1 MQNFL
6 RQTIFSEIESILPL
20 DALEEVHRADAM
32 AWVASC
38 AELCRQA
45 KPATPPKHLVSY
57 FAVIQEQSM
66 LLVDH
71 KNAQLWLPS
80 GGHVEPGEHPR
91 ETVLRELFEELG
103 FETSHAIGPPLMI
116 TATKTVGLT
125 SGHIDVSLWYLV
137 RAERAQTIKYDE
149 AEFNGVRWFDFS
161 ELPFERSDPHMR
173 RFIEKVRSSQSTD
186 HMPG

>member
-1 MQNFL
+1 M
-6 RQTIFSEIESILPL
+6 RQQIFSEIESIVPL
-20 DALEEVHRADAM
+20 DALEAAHRADAM
-32 AWVASC
+32 AWVASG
-38 AELCRQA
+38 AELCRLA
-45 KPATPPKHLVSY
+45 KPATPPRHLVSY
-57 FAVIQEQSM
+57 FAVIHEQSI

-91 ETVLRELFEELG
+91 ETVTRELFEELG
-103 FETSHAIGPPLMI
+103 FDASHTIDPPVMI
-116 TATKTVGLT
+116 TATETVGLT

-137 RAERAQTIKYDE
+137 RAERAQMIKYDE

-173 RFIEKVRSSQSTD
+173 RFIEKVKSNQATR
-186 HMPG
+186 